1 MYRIKRYCTENR
13 MIQTIAEHHV
23 LRRSF
28 ICFLILAI
36 LLTMI
41 GKLLITRL
49 SCFDCIFFSTHLA
62 SLFRRR
68 KVKKKKKTMIK
79 PQFQFS
85 LYRSSTLISFNEPN
99 IRGES
104 LYIAASVLNV
114 NFSEKRY
121 TINFSIQPNGTLAN
135 EYGQLK

>member
-1 MYRIKRYCTENR
+1 
-13 MIQTIAEHHV
+13 
-23 LRRSF
+23 
-28 ICFLILAI
+28 
-36 LLTMI
+36 
-41 GKLLITRL
+41 
-49 SCFDCIFFSTHLA
+49 
-62 SLFRRR
+62 
-68 KVKKKKKTMIK
+68 MIK